1 MKLTS
6 YTLRGSIKGTQAIS
20 LETSRHQFLPE
31 VDGQEAEG
39 VVRNGNTTGNPPA
52 AAGDPRK
59 VKRRQAVE
67 VLKVCIQFQDFG
79 DGGNE
84 LLFTIFD
91 LVWGGCH

>member
-6 YTLRGSIKGTQAIS
+6 YTLRGSIKWTQAKS
-20 LETSRHQFLPE
+20 LMTPRHQFLPE

-59 VKRRQAVE
+59 AKTVKRRKAAE
-67 VLKVCIQFQDFG
+67 VLKVCMP
-79 DGGNE
+79 
-84 LLFTIFD
+84 
-91 LVWGGCH
+91 